1 MRSVISE
8 AHVLGKN
15 RFDSRRASAPKDKS
29 AYPGGPPA
37 GRPQLQDLLAPLTLQ
52 HRAAA
57 LQPAAA
63 RLWNT
68 LDLGEPAAREYFR
81 QSAATLAPRLDV
93 ALTHHTLEGMFV
105 TF

>member
-1 MRSVISE
+1 ME
-8 AHVLGKN
+8 
-15 RFDSRRASAPKDKS
+15 
-29 AYPGGPPA
+29 
-37 GRPQLQDLLAPLTLQ
+37 Q
-52 HRAAA
+52 
-57 LQPAAA
+57 AAA

-68 LDLGEPAAREYFR
+68 LDLGEPAAREYLR